1 MKANNIKWPGSPKE
15 DGSFFV
21 KITLELAKDFSQ
33 SSNQRSK
40 RISVVLQNLASAML
54 EDSKAYYDMF
64 TDLQKFYQ
72 QMSEDW
78 NSLYVKK
85 GGKIGSGAYIK
96 AEIDVEASGIVDQY
110 SPLGIMKI
118 QAIIPFLRDSIA
130 KLPKTNP
137 EAERIHIIHVFY
149 SSIFNGIILQDKW
162 FDKVENSINS
172 NAQDLILK
180 STI

>member
-1 MKANNIKWPGSPKE
+1 MKANNIKWPGSPKK

-21 KITLELAKDFSQ
+21 KITLELAKDFSE
-33 SSNQRSK
+33 SSKERSK

-54 EDSKAYYDMF
+54 ENSKAYYDMF
-64 TDLQKFYQ
+64 TDLQNFYQ

-78 NSLYVKK
+78 NSLYVKQ
-85 GGKIGSGAYIK
+85 GGKIGSGTFIK
-96 AEIDVEASGIVDQY
+96 TEINEEFQLIIDQY
-110 SPLGIMKI
+110 SSLGIMKI
-118 QAIIPFLRDSIA
+118 QAIIPFLSDSIA

-137 EAERIHIIHVFY
+137 EAERIHIIYIFY

>member
-15 DGSFFV
+15 DGSWFV
-21 KITLELAKDFSQ
+21 KVTLELAKDFSE
-33 SSNQRSK
+33 SLNERSK

-64 TDLQKFYQ
+64 TDLQMFYQ

-78 NSLYVKK
+78 NSLYVKQ
-85 GGKIGSGAYIK
+85 GGKIGSGTYIK
-96 AEIDVEASGIVDQY
+96 AEIDEEVQVIVAQY
-110 SPLGIMKI
+110 SPVGIMKI
-118 QAIIPFLRDSIA
+118 QAIIPFLRDSKA

-137 EAERIHIIHVFY
+137 EAERIHILYVFY

-162 FDKVENSINS
+162 FNKVENSINS